1 MKRYFHIGFAL
12 IFLLPAIRAFGEA
25 GTSSA
30 NFLNLGTDARTIAL
44 GGAGTSWT
52 RGTAALHW
60 NPSGLAGW
68 YGTEAAFTHAEHF
81 QSIRYE
87 NLGWAAGR
95 GDLGY
100 GFALKGL
107 YLSDLEERTGP
118 AEDPLSTFGAYF
130 LAPSFSFAKTLARGL
145 ACGATLKLVYQGIGA
160 DHAVAVAADVGVSYT
175 AANGLSAGAALDNVG
190 TKVRFVNDSYSLPV
204 RFRGG
209 LGFAPPPGR
218 VRFAVDFG
226 DIFAEGWEVDLGVE
240 AAVTEKFF
248 VRTGYASGVRENSGL
263 SGFNAGLGLV
273 VGDLNVDYA
282 FRAFGVLGLSHH
294 FSLTYN
300 FGRIRNTLSAEERK
314 ILEELERRSRLT
326 AQTFYQQGLNRERQ
340 GNFEDALRNY
350 DIALVWDPG
359 NGDALKAADAA
370 KRALKEQL
378 VAERVAQGI
387 ADFKSGNYFEA
398 AVEFGAALENDPSS
412 ELAKGWLKAAT
423 EALVKV
429 QAEKIIL
436 EQEQKNRLT
445 GLLQNGLGF
454 YTRQDYGRAIAEWN
468 KALAISLGNKEAR
481 DYIARARDKIRIRA
495 DELLTSADNYAAQED
510 WLRAL
515 GELNRILNVDP
526 QNATALAKKEEV
538 RKKARFVS
546 ADHTRSGIS
555 LYKEAKYGPAETEL
569 KLALSYDETNITAQ
583 QYLAKIAAQKKNP
596 ALEDVNE
603 LYMKGVNAYT
613 EEKYQLAVFYWKRVL
628 EIDPA
633 NTNAKR
639 NMARAEEKLKVYK
652 K

>member
-1 MKRYFHIGFAL
+1 MKRYYRIGGAL
-12 IFLLPAIRAFGEA
+12 IFLLIAARAAGEA

-44 GGAGTSWT
+44 GGAGTSWA
-52 RGTAALHW
+52 RGTSALHW

-68 YGTEAAFTHAEHF
+68 EGTEAAFTHAEHF

-87 NLGWAAGR
+87 NLGWAKGC
-95 GDLGY
+95 GSLGY

-118 AEDPLSTFGAYF
+118 AEDPLATFGAYF
-130 LAPSFSFAKTLARGL
+130 LTPSLTIAKTLARGL
-145 ACGATLKLVYQGIGA
+145 AGGATLKLVYQGIGA
-160 DHAVAVAADVGVSYT
+160 DQAVAVAADVGAGYL
-175 AANGLSAGAALDNVG
+175 AANGLSVGVVLDNVG
-190 TKVRFVNDSYSLPV
+190 TKVRFVNESYSLPV

-209 LGFAPPPGR
+209 LGFAPPGSR
-218 VRFAVDFG
+218 VRFAADFG
-226 DIFAEGWEVDLGVE
+226 DIFGEGWEIDLGVE
-240 AAVTEKFF
+240 AAVTERFF
-248 VRTGYASGVRENSGL
+248 IRTGYASGVHENGGL

-273 VGDLNVDYA
+273 VGDLDIDYA
-282 FRAFGVLGLSHH
+282 FQAFGVLGLSHH

-300 FGRIRNTLSAEERK
+300 FGRIRKTLSAEERK

-326 AQTFYQQGLNRERQ
+326 AQTFYQQGLNREHQ

-359 NGDALKAADAA
+359 NSDALKAAEAA

-378 VAERVAQGI
+378 VAERVTQGI
-387 ADFKSGNYFEA
+387 ADFKNGNYFEA
-398 AVEFGAALENDPSS
+398 AAEFGTALENDPSS
-412 ELAKGWLKAAT
+412 QLAKGWLKAAT
-423 EALVKV
+423 EALVKT
-429 QAEKIIL
+429 QADKIKL

-445 GLLQNGLGF
+445 GFLQSGLGY
-454 YTRQDYGRAIAEWN
+454 YTHQEYDRAIAEWN
-468 KALAISLGNKEAR
+468 KALAISAGNKEAL
-481 DYIARARDKIRIRA
+481 DYIARARDKIRTRV
-495 DELLTSADNYAAQED
+495 DEWLGNANNYAAQED
-510 WLRAL
+510 WLRVL
-515 GELNRILNVDP
+515 GEINRVLNVDP
-526 QNATALAKKEEV
+526 QNATALAKKDEV

-546 ADHTRSGIS
+546 ADRTRSGIS
-555 LYKEAKYGPAETEL
+555 LYKEGKYGPAETEF

-583 QYLAKIAAQKKNP
+583 EYLAKITGQKKTP
-596 ALEDVNE
+596 ALEDVND

-613 EEKYQLAVFYWKRVL
+613 EEKYQLALFYWKRVL

-633 NTNAKR
+633 NVNAKR
-639 NMARAEEKLKVYK
+639 NMTRAEEKLKVYK

>member
-1 MKRYFHIGFAL
+1 MKRYFNIGFAL
-12 IFLLPAIRAFGEA
+12 IFLLPAVRAA

-44 GGAGTSWT
+44 GGAGTSWA
-52 RGTAALHW
+52 RGTSALFW

-68 YGTEAAFTHAEHF
+68 EGTEASFTHAEHF

-87 NLGWAAGR
+87 NLGWAKGR
-95 GDLGY
+95 GDFGY

-118 AEDPLSTFGAYF
+118 ADTPISTFGAYF
-130 LAPSFSFAKTLARGL
+130 LTPSLTIAKTLARGL
-145 ACGATLKLVYQGIGA
+145 AGGATLKLVYQGIGA
-160 DHAVAVAADVGVSYT
+160 DHAVAVAADVGVGYT
-175 AANGLSAGAALDNVG
+175 AANGLSAGAAFDNVG
-190 TKVRFVNDSYSLPV
+190 TKVRFVNESYSLPV

-209 LGFAPPPGR
+209 LGFAPPRRR
-218 VRFAVDFG
+218 VRFAADFG

-240 AAVTEKFF
+240 AAVTERFF
-248 VRTGYASGVRENSGL
+248 VRTGYASGVRENGGL

-273 VGDLNVDYA
+273 VGDLDVDYA
-282 FRAFGVLGLSHH
+282 VRTFGVLGLSHH

-300 FGRIRNTLSAEERK
+300 FGRIRKTLSAEERK

-359 NGDALKAADAA
+359 NSDALKATETA

-387 ADFKSGNYFEA
+387 ADFKNGNYFEA
-398 AVEFGAALENDPSS
+398 AAEFGTALENDPSS
-412 ELAKGWLKAAT
+412 ELAKGWLKTAT
-423 EALVKV
+423 EALVKA
-429 QAEKIIL
+429 QAEKIKL

-445 GLLQNGLGF
+445 GLLQTGLGY
-454 YTRQDYGRAIAEWN
+454 YTRQDYNRAIAEWG
-468 KALAISLGNKEAR
+468 KALAISPGNNEAR
-481 DYIARARDKIRIRA
+481 DYIARAREKIRTRVEGMLA
-495 DELLTSADNYAAQED
+495 NADNYAAQED
-510 WLRAL
+510 WLRVL
-515 GELNRILNVDP
+515 GELNRVLNVDP
-526 QNATALAKKEEV
+526 QNATALAKKDEV
-538 RKKARFVS
+538 RNKARFVS
-546 ADHTRSGIS
+546 ADRTRSGIS
-555 LYKEAKYGPAETEL
+555 LYKDAKYGSAETEF

-583 QYLAKIAAQKKNP
+583 EYLAKIIAQKKTP
-596 ALEDVNE
+596 AVEDVND

-613 EEKYQLAVFYWKRVL
+613 EEKYQLALFYWKRVL
-628 EIDPA
+628 EIDPNNA
-633 NTNAKR
+633 NAKR
-639 NMARAEEKLKVYK
+639 NMTRAEEKLKVYK